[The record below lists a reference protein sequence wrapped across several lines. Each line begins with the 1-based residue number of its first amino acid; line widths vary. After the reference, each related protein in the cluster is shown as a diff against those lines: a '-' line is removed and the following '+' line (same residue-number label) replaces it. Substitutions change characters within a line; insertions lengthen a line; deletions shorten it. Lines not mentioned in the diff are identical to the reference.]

1 MSETEMWAL
10 DVLATAEVVNKF
22 TETVWVCVDRHA
34 WDQFTKSMGNQDAGK
49 CIFSTQ
55 E

>member
-10 DVLATAEVVNKF
+10 DVLSTAEVVNKF

-34 WDQFTKSMGNQDAGK
+34 WDEYVRSKEMENEVA
-49 CIFSTQ
+49 
-55 E
+55 